1 MSSVATWADKVKGIT
16 NKSNVVTNNYQK
28 TSSAPSEVSVSSLTN
43 VQLENVNEKKT
54 DSDAESNFLIFFVLS
69 QVLKLF

>member
-54 DSDAESNFLIFFVLS
+54 DSDAESNFFFVLS
-69 QVLKLF
+69 NVLKLF